1 MKYVSGVRC
10 LSRYWQEFY
19 SLMSNQEAA
28 RLDTQ
33 QEAIA
38 AAVADVAITLRHDS
52 TPPKPHI
59 PEGAVRNDLVVFD
72 GGGA

>member
-1 MKYVSGVRC
+1 
-10 LSRYWQEFY
+10 
-19 SLMSNQEAA
+19 MSNQEAA

-38 AAVADVAITLRHDS
+38 DAVADVAITLRHDS